1 MSGSWGDFQREVE
14 GAMAAAGDVDPSIYK
29 KVRSTAT
36 VEVYEITNPEAVAHL
51 TDLQHAAIA
60 TGGDI
65 PFGYRVDGPTVYI
78 YTD

>member
-14 GAMAAAGDVDPSIYK
+14 DAMAAAGDVDPSTYK

-36 VEVYEITNPEAVAHL
+36 VEVYEITNPAAVAHL

-65 PFGYRVDGPTVYI
+65 PFGYSVEGNRVTI
-78 YTD
+78 YVD